1 MGRVPPRQVV
11 PRDQTVVT
19 AWDRRARRARF
30 LADSFASAREI
41 LTFYAGLAEWQGRVA
56 PQVTSFSSAV
66 AAIPPLLKYLKMYSP
81 YALAQAAREF
91 EIPQAERVLRAY
103 WEGQSDPSINDFFA
117 RAALQPYASSLPEG
131 LDCPWC
137 VKLPQAG
144 CLHAQGDGL
153 AFKLVCALCLRRRPF
168 PRTRCPDC
176 GESAEA
182 NIASFTAPEFPHMR
196 LLACE
201 TCKGYLHVV
210 DLERDPAAIPEVDE
224 LAGLPLDLWAVENGY
239 HKLQPNLAGV

>member
-1 MGRVPPRQVV
+1 
-11 PRDQTVVT
+11 VT
-19 AWDRRARRARF
+19 PWDRRAVRARF

-56 PQVTSFSSAV
+56 SQVTSFSSAV
-66 AAIPPLLKYLKMYSP
+66 AAIPPLLEYVKTSSNH
-81 YALAQAAREF
+81 ALAQAAREF

-103 WEGQSDPSINDFFA
+103 WEGQSDLSINDFFA

-137 VKLPQAG
+137 VKPPQAG

-168 PRTRCPDC
+168 PRTRCPGC
-176 GESAEA
+176 GESAES

-201 TCKGYLHVV
+201 TCKAYLLVV

-224 LAGLPLDLWAVENGY
+224 LAGLSLDLWAAENGY